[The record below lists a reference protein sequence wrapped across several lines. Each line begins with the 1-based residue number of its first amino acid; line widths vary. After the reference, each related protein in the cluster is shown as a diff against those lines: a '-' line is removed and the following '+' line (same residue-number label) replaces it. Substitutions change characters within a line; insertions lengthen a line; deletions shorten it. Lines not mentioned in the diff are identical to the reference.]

1 MAKLIELQEA
11 AKMLGISPD
20 ELTEMRSR
28 NEIFGYRD
36 GASWK
41 FKIAEIERVAAER
54 GLTLGAAGDVS
65 DETEES
71 EELVELSM
79 DEASGGES
87 DSILVSD
94 EELGQSDDTTAST
107 IIGDAD
113 ELIPSGESD
122 LQIDGGSELRLM
134 SDSKSGITSD
144 IELAVGSDDILGDEE
159 RDLGP
164 SDTAN
169 LEAPSSSEVGD
180 ELSLSSDSGSLEL
193 SLDDLSDSGSELRLG
208 DSHSSASGA
217 SGFGSAIDLDLDDD
231 DLVLG
236 SGSSG
241 SDITS
246 GAGDSGINL
255 ANPSDSGLSLE
266 EPVSIAEGSGGEL
279 LELGEDDM
287 IEVEDAGEELQS
299 DDDFLLTP
307 VEDGIE
313 DEADS
318 GSQVIALDTEEFDD
332 SAAQM
337 LTEADQLEE
346 ETIEFTDVETPA
358 ALTPAAAAAVSA
370 ESQEAPYTIWN
381 VLSLFFIVV
390 FLGFTGILMLDL
402 MNNIWSWQENY
413 SFHSKIMEAI
423 LAMLPGSK

>member
-41 FKIAEIERVAAER
+41 FKMAEIERVAEEK
-54 GLTLGAAGDVS
+54 GLTLGAGDGATPES
-65 DETEES
+65 D
-71 EELVELSM
+71 ELVEVSL
-79 DEASGGES
+79 DDDDGGES

-107 IIGDAD
+107 IIGEAD
-113 ELIPSGESD
+113 DLIPSGESD
-122 LQIDGGSELRLM
+122 LQIDGGSELRLV
-134 SDSKSGITSD
+134 SDSKSGVSSD
-144 IELAVGSDDILGDEE
+144 IELSIGSDDVLAGQEQE
-159 RDLGP
+159 PGP

-169 LEAPSSSEVGD
+169 LESPSSSEIGD

-208 DSHSSASGA
+208 DSQVSASGA

-266 EPVSIAEGSGGEL
+266 EPVDMAEGSGGEL

-287 IEVEDAGEELQS
+287 IEVQDAAGEELPA

-307 VEDGIE
+307 VEDGMDE
-313 DEADS
+313 EADS

-337 LTEADQLEE
+337 LTEADQGLEE
-346 ETIEFTDVETPA
+346 ETIEFTDAETPA
-358 ALTPAAAAAVSA
+358 LVPAAAAAVSA

-402 MNNIWSWQENY
+402 MNNIWSWQSNY
-413 SFHSKIMEAI
+413 SFNSRIMEAI
-423 LAMLPGSK
+423 LAMLPGSS

>member
-1 MAKLIELQEA
+1 MAKLIELEEA
-11 AKMLGISPD
+11 AKMLGMSPE

-28 NEIFGYRD
+28 NEIYGYRD

-41 FKIAEIERVAAER
+41 FKMAEIERVAAEK
-54 GLTLGAAGDVS
+54 GVTLGSADDAQ
-65 DETEES
+65 EES
-71 EELVELSM
+71 DELVEVSL
-79 DEASGGES
+79 DEDTGGES

-107 IIGDAD
+107 IIGEAD
-113 ELIPSGESD
+113 DMISSGESD
-122 LQIDGGSELRLM
+122 LQIDGGSELRLV
-134 SDSKSGITSD
+134 SDSKSGAGED
-144 IELAVGSDDILGDEE
+144 IELSIGSDDVLSTEE
-159 RDLGP
+159 EQEPGP

-169 LEAPSSSEVGD
+169 LDSPSSSSVGD
-180 ELSLSSDSGSLEL
+180 ELSLTSDSGSLEL
-193 SLDDLSDSGSELRLG
+193 SLDELSDSGSELRLG
-208 DSHSSASGA
+208 DSQSSASGA

-266 EPVSIAEGSGGEL
+266 EPVVAEGSGGEL

-287 IEVEDAGEELQS
+287 IEVDDEASDELS
-299 DDDFLLTP
+299 SEDDFLLTP
-307 VEDGIE
+307 VEDGME
-313 DEADS
+313 EEADS

-337 LTEADQLEE
+337 LTEGDQGLEE
-346 ETIEFTDVETPA
+346 ETIEFTDADAPA
-358 ALTPAAAAAVSA
+358 ALAPAAAAAVSA

-402 MNNIWSWQENY
+402 MNNIWSWQGNY
-413 SFHSKIMEAI
+413 SFNSKIMDAI
-423 LAMLPGSK
+423 LAMLPGSQ

>member
-11 AKMLGISPD
+11 ASMLGISPE

-41 FKIAEIERVAAER
+41 FKMAEIERVAEEK
-54 GLTLGAAGDVS
+54 GLTLGSGDAS
-65 DETEES
+65 DES
-71 EELVELSM
+71 DDLVEVSL
-79 DEASGGES
+79 DEDVGGDS

-107 IIGDAD
+107 IIGEAD
-113 ELIPSGESD
+113 DLVPSGESD
-122 LQIDGGSELRLM
+122 LQIDGGSELRLV
-134 SDSKSGITSD
+134 SDSESGISDD
-144 IELAVGSDDILGDEE
+144 IELSVGSDDVLTGDEE
-159 RDLGP
+159 QEPGP

-169 LEAPSSSEVGD
+169 LASPSSSEIGD

-208 DSHSSASGA
+208 DSQSAASGA

-266 EPVSIAEGSGGEL
+266 EPIDLAEGSGGEL

-287 IEVEDAGEELQS
+287 IEVQDDASGEELS
-299 DDDFLLTP
+299 SEDDFLLTP
-307 VEDGIE
+307 VEDGME
-313 DEADS
+313 EEADS

-337 LTEADQLEE
+337 LTDVDQGLEE
-346 ETIEFTDVETPA
+346 ETIEFTDADAPA
-358 ALTPAAAAAVSA
+358 ALAPAAAAAVSG

-402 MNNIWSWQENY
+402 MNNIWSWQGNY
-413 SFHSKIMEAI
+413 SFNSKIMDGI
-423 LAMLPGSK
+423 LSMLPGSQ